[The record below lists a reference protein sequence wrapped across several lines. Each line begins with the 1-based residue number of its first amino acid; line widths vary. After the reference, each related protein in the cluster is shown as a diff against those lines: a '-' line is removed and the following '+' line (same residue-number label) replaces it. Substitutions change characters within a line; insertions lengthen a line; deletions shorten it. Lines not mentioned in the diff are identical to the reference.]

1 MYIITDVCNSLDGEI
16 LRIDLLS
23 TQILLKR
30 TLKKELCGGGG
41 VQARETKANFLEEK
55 RDLSEEY

>member
-30 TLKKELCGGGG
+30 TLKKDRISYCIRQHQVLCLAEL
-41 VQARETKANFLEEK
+41 FP
-55 RDLSEEY
+55 S